1 MVLFFFFQQV
11 KGSLIRDLAS
21 SEMWT
26 ALWHRFSMALR
37 LPEEVPTQEEELL
50 LSSRQSPEPD
60 WTLISP
66 QGIFPLACP
75 PVFYPSSREAA

>member
-1 MVLFFFFQQV
+1 
-11 KGSLIRDLAS
+11 
-21 SEMWT
+21 
-26 ALWHRFSMALR
+26 MALR

-75 PVFYPSSREAA
+75 PVWGQCFTLLQEKLLELG

>member
-1 MVLFFFFQQV
+1 
-11 KGSLIRDLAS
+11 
-21 SEMWT
+21 
-26 ALWHRFSMALR
+26 MALR

>member
-1 MVLFFFFQQV
+1 
-11 KGSLIRDLAS
+11 
-21 SEMWT
+21 
-26 ALWHRFSMALR
+26 MALR

-75 PVFYPSSREAA
+75 PVWGQCFTLL